1 MAKLLYFISEDWF
14 FCSHFMERAK
24 VAQAN
29 GFDVVVLAREG
40 RHGQRIRDAGLRLV
54 NLDMQR
60 SGTNL
65 WRELGVLRQVWRVYR
80 QERPDVLH
88 HVALKPVLYG
98 SLVASFLRI
107 KSILNAPVGMGYLFT
122 SRDLKARLLQ
132 PGVGLL
138 LRALLN
144 PRGSKVVFEN
154 PEDLATYVARQSV
167 RVEDAVLIQG
177 AGVDTAEFYPAPW
190 TNRAP
195 VVVMAARMLK
205 DKGVV
210 EFVQAAALLKQRGV
224 RAKFWL
230 VGAPDP
236 ANPSSMSRTQLVAW
250 QKQGSIEWLG
260 HREDMPALLRQCDIA
275 CLPSYREGLPRFLL
289 EAMATGLAVVSTD
302 APGCRHAVEQGVSG
316 LLVPVRDAM
325 ALADALG
332 RLIQNASERIHMGV
346 QGRDRVLRD
355 FSSPLITQQTLALYE
370 QLADSHR
377 RF

>member
-29 GFDVVVLAREG
+29 GFDVVVLAHEG

-54 NLDMQR
+54 HLDMQR

-65 WRELGVLRQVWRVYR
+65 WREWGVLRQVWRIYR
-80 QERPDVLH
+80 QERPDVVH

-98 SLVASFLRI
+98 SLVARFLGL

-122 SRDLKARLLQ
+122 SRDVKARLLQ
-132 PGVGLL
+132 PAVGLL
-138 LRALLN
+138 LRVLLN

-177 AGVDTAEFYPAPW
+177 AGVDTAEFYPVPW
-190 TNRAP
+190 VGRVP

-210 EFVQAAALLKQRGV
+210 EFVDAAALLKRRGV
-224 RAKFWL
+224 HAKFWL

-236 ANPSSMSRTQLVAW
+236 ANPSSVNHTQLVAW

-316 LLVPVRDAM
+316 LLVPVRDAV
-325 ALADALG
+325 ALADALE
-332 RLIQNASERIHMGV
+332 RLIHNASERITMGA

-355 FSSPLITQQTLALYE
+355 FSSPLITRQTLELY
-370 QLADSHR
+370 QQFSVMG
-377 RF
+377 

>member
-1 MAKLLYFISEDWF
+1 
-14 FCSHFMERAK
+14 
-24 VAQAN
+24 
-29 GFDVVVLAREG
+29 
-40 RHGQRIRDAGLRLV
+40 
-54 NLDMQR
+54 
-60 SGTNL
+60 
-65 WRELGVLRQVWRVYR
+65 
-80 QERPDVLH
+80 
-88 HVALKPVLYG
+88 
-98 SLVASFLRI
+98 
-107 KSILNAPVGMGYLFT
+107 
-122 SRDLKARLLQ
+122 
-132 PGVGLL
+132 